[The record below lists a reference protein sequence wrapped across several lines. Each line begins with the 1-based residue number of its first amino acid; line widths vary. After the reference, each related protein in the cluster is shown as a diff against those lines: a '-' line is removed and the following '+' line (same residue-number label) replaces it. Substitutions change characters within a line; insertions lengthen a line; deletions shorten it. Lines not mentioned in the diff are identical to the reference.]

1 MENNS
6 KKVIAAFDFDGTI
19 TTKDTL
25 FHFIKYSFGWLKFI
39 IGLIIF
45 VPTFVS
51 NLLKKIT
58 NSEAKEAL
66 FAIFFKNMTIEK
78 FDELCNSYQ
87 LNISQILNK
96 QAIEKINWHKS
107 QGHQLI
113 IVSASIENW
122 IAPWALSYGF
132 ERVIATKIEV
142 KNNKLTG
149 RFFTKNCN
157 NIEKVNRLMDEFPER
172 HTYVL
177 YAYGDTTGDAELLE
191 LADFPFFKTF

>member
-6 KKVIAAFDFDGTI
+6 KEVIAAFDFDGTI

-25 FHFIKYSFGWLKFI
+25 FHFIKYSFGWPKFI
-39 IGLIIF
+39 IGLLMF
-45 VPTFVS
+45 VPTFIS
-51 NLLKKIT
+51 YLLKKIT
-58 NSEAKEAL
+58 NSEAKEVL

-87 LNISQILNK
+87 QNISQILNK

-107 QGHQLI
+107 QNHQLI

-132 ERVIATKIEV
+132 ERVISTKIEV

-157 NIEKVNRLMDEFPER
+157 NIEKVNRLLADFPER
-172 HTYVL
+172 HSYVL